1 MLSVDEVGLEAA
13 VGQLAQEL
21 EQAGV
26 GCQVGEGSL
35 AAEEH
40 LGVVFGVAE
49 GYWELQA
56 GRSQCCQPSAAL
68 AGQED

>member
-26 GCQVGEGSL
+26 GCQVGEGS
-35 AAEEH
+35 
-40 LGVVFGVAE
+40 
-49 GYWELQA
+49 
-56 GRSQCCQPSAAL
+56 
-68 AGQED
+68 

>member
-26 GCQVGEGSL
+26 GCPVP
-35 AAEEH
+35 
-40 LGVVFGVAE
+40 
-49 GYWELQA
+49 
-56 GRSQCCQPSAAL
+56 GRRRLLSC
-68 AGQED
+68 